1 MAKYIVKLF
10 KPINM
15 LAIEI
20 RPIEP
25 NESYRVRHK
34 VVFKNMDGNWESV
47 TELTPSEQKAF
58 SNYIEAVIDNEDIK
72 KHPVATYN
80 Y

>member
-1 MAKYIVKLF
+1 
-10 KPINM
+10 M

-25 NESYRVRHK
+25 NESYRVRNK

-47 TELTPSEQKAF
+47 TELTPCEQKAF
-58 SNYIEAVIDNEDIK
+58 NNYIEAVIENEDVK
-72 KHPVATYN
+72 RHPVTTYN